1 MTKTKRLCTLAISL
15 ALSLLLSFVEH
26 QIPPLVTVPGVKIGL
41 ANVVT
46 VFLLYALSAKDAFCV
61 SILRVLLS
69 SLLFGSIVSM
79 IYALSGALLSFFV
92 MLLFKKLDFFSEIGV
107 SVLGGVFH
115 NIGQIISAIF
125 VLGTASIAYYLP
137 VLLISGVISGAVIGI
152 ISGLIIKRLKNK
164 I

>member
-1 MTKTKRLCTLAISL
+1 MTKTKRLCTLALSVAL
-15 ALSLLLSFVEH
+15 ALLLSFVEH
-26 QIPPLVTVPGVKIGL
+26 QIPPLVAVPGVKIGL
-41 ANVVT
+41 ANLVT
-46 VFLLYALSAKDAFCV
+46 VFLLYALSPKDAFCV

-69 SLLFGSIVSM
+69 SLLFGSLVSM

-92 MLLFKKLDFFSEIGV
+92 MLLFKKIDVFSELGV

-137 VLLISGVISGAVIGI
+137 VLLISGVLSGTVIGI